1 MKIYLDERICAKLN
15 LSYYEGHKDL
25 PEYAHV
31 ISLSV
36 GSILHYRDCWDK
48 THRNI
53 LAEYV
58 LTGERIRVIPAVGPG
73 WYTITNYPCTGD
85 APMQGRSN
93 KKKSDKLIDI
103 LDDNENPN
111 DVALIN
117 NDARR
122 SVEDQLH
129 LAGIIENPEDGG
141 LLG

>member
-1 MKIYLDERICAKLN
+1 MEIYLDEHLCEKLN

-25 PEYAHV
+25 PEYAHI

-36 GSILHYRDCWDK
+36 GSILHYRDFWDK
-48 THRNI
+48 MHRKI
-53 LAEYV
+53 FAEYV
-58 LTGERIRVIPAVGPG
+58 LTGDRIRVIPAIGPG
-73 WYTITNYPCTGD
+73 WYTLTNYPNTGD
-85 APMQGRSN
+85 EPMHWRSN

-111 DVALIN
+111 NVALID

-122 SVEDQLH
+122 SVEDQLY